1 MQVQPMLKTVKHFL
15 GLEDEKPDPLM
26 AKVREASHQL
36 RNEAMKLS
44 ATARQVE
51 RSDPFEAFLDAMRK
65 GPRRDHH

>member
-1 MQVQPMLKTVKHFL
+1 MQAHPMLKTVKHLL
-15 GLEDEKPDPLM
+15 GFDEEKPDTLP
-26 AKVREASHQL
+26 AAIREASHNL

-44 ATARQVE
+44 AVARQVE